1 MTDADAPAGREPAPT
16 AALLP
21 PVVPGWPASLLAAS
35 SPVGAGAGSEA
46 ALARIRAEALFWPA
60 PRAGARA
67 PRVIAVGPTMA
78 AAARAATDDADL
90 LVLPDGDPAQLAVAT
105 PDRLEA
111 VWTAP
116 GALRRWSVLGGVATH
131 GGGAAPDA
139 RALLGSA
146 VGRCPWSG
154 ATIGLEEAI
163 EAQALLRAAALRA
176 RGPLVLRDMTPWK
189 RRCLRPFL
197 TGPDGPPRRARRG
210 DAGPSVRWGAAG
222 PAPDDAVLRV
232 EDGFLRS
239 VGLGLRHTPPLSLAI
254 APGPPHFDA
263 TRRNAFEQTVAAA
276 VFTPVLLAR
285 AARLRAR
292 LVALGLTKYNLAP
305 GEPLPDPR
313 GREAVLV
320 PGQVATDASIRL
332 GARAVRDDAALL
344 RAARARFPDAFLLYK
359 PHPDVVSGLRRGAA
373 PEAEIAALADATV
386 LRADMAD
393 CLVWADRVATITS
406 LTGFEAL
413 LRGKPTTTFGRP
425 FYAGW
430 GLTDDVDPP
439 ARERRLDLDALTAA
453 ALILH
458 PSYVDPATGLPCPPE
473 IAVEALARQRA
484 AAGRPAARLRRLLR
498 DGLSF
503 LMARL

>member
-1 MTDADAPAGREPAPT
+1 VTRP
-16 AALLP
+16 LLP
-21 PVVPGWPASLLAAS
+21 PAVAGWPATLF
-35 SPVGAGAGSEA
+35 AGRPGDGDGRAGD
-46 ALARIRAEALFWPA
+46 LARIRAGALFWPA
-60 PRAGARA
+60 PRAGART
-67 PRVIAVGPTMA
+67 PRAVAIGAAQA
-78 AAARAATDDADL
+78 AAARAVLDDAEIA
-90 LVLPDGDPAQLAVAT
+90 VLPDADPARLARVA

-111 VWTAP
+111 VWTGP
-116 GALRRWSVLGGVATH
+116 GPLALWAALGGIAAE
-131 GGGAAPDA
+131 GAGPAPDPLA
-139 RALLGSA
+139 ALA
-146 VGRCPWSG
+146 AAAGRCPWTGVPIG
-154 ATIGLEEAI
+154 AAEAV

-176 RGPLVLRDMTPWK
+176 RGPLRLAGMTPWK

-197 TGPDGPPRRARRG
+197 TGPDGPPRRARPGDRG
-210 DAGPSVRWGAAG
+210 SLVRWGAAQDDA
-222 PAPDDAVLRV
+222 APDDATLRV

-263 TRRNAFEQTVAAA
+263 TRRNAFDETVARADFDPA
-276 VFTPVLLAR
+276 LLAR

-292 LVALGLTKYNLAP
+292 LVALGLTKYNLAQD
-305 GEPLPDPR
+305 EPLPDPG

-373 PEAEIAALADATV
+373 PAAEAAALADGTV
-386 LRADMAD
+386 RRADMAA
-393 CLVWADRVATITS
+393 CLAWADRVATITS

-413 LRGKPTTTFGRP
+413 LRGKAATTFGRP

-430 GLTDDVDPP
+430 GLTDDADPP
-439 ARERRLDLDALTAA
+439 PRDRRLTLDALTAA

-458 PSYVDPATGLPCPPE
+458 PVYVDPASGLPAPPE
-473 IAVEALARQRA
+473 IAVEALARMRA
-484 AAGRPAARLRRLLR
+484 EAGLPAARLRRLWR
-498 DGLSF
+498 DGVSF
-503 LMARL
+503 LLARL